1 MADDVC
7 SKAQTEY
14 DALVQAWKEKQA
26 EAAALNE
33 KLKAAQSCDWEN
45 GDEFDAALEQSDER
59 FSNLNKLIRTYI
71 QAKEAE
77 TAAAQDLQEAK
88 KAVQNADTAKAAAEQ
103 KKAAAKEAVE
113 HGFSENKTQFESEL
127 QAANDEESAA
137 QSKKEAADAALND
150 AQTKKLKAQ
159 TSLSEAQKKYDETI
173 VKNGELTQA
182 DVDQANTDAEEAKM
196 R

>member
-1 MADDVC
+1 MDAQAAADEASKTYQSVKQKLEENEQAKSALEQAKKNVTVADDAC

-59 FSNLNKLIRTYI
+59 FSNLNKLIRAYI

-77 TAAAQDLQEAK
+77 TAAPQEIQEAMY
-88 KAVQNADTAKAAAEQ
+88 
-103 KKAAAKEAVE
+103 
-113 HGFSENKTQFESEL
+113 L
-127 QAANDEESAA
+127 
-137 QSKKEAADAALND
+137 L
-150 AQTKKLKAQ
+150 
-159 TSLSEAQKKYDETI
+159 
-173 VKNGELTQA
+173 
-182 DVDQANTDAEEAKM
+182 
-196 R
+196 